1 MAKPSFMELIKTSE
15 LPVLVDFWADWCQP
29 CHIIA
34 PEVKKVAKEMK
45 GKIRVVKLNVDENPQ
60 IAGQFGIRGIPT
72 LILFYKGKPL
82 WRQSGVMPA
91 AAIKNAVEKAITNLN

>member
-1 MAKPSFMELIKTSE
+1 MAKPSFLELIRTSD

-29 CHIIA
+29 CHMLA
-34 PEVKKVAKEMK
+34 PELKKVAKEMK

-60 IAGQFGIRGIPT
+60 ISQKFGIRGIPT
-72 LILFYKGKPL
+72 LILFHKGKIL

-91 AAIKNAVEKAITNLN
+91 STIKHAIEKALR